1 MRAAL
6 RAFAVLMALA
16 CAAPTANALSK
27 NEEKAL
33 FAGTLLGVGL
43 GTRALI
49 LRDMNPENPS
59 LDRRM
64 FAAVHE
70 GMRSPLLD
78 GVVSVVNEL
87 GDGRVLLFG
96 SLAAAEWGTPKGRRA
111 GRFVFASVAAGSLA
125 SETFKRIIGRRRPLN
140 PEDRLSMPSGHTT
153 NAFAAAAALSH
164 EYPQWAALFYGLAA
178 GVGFSRVYLGRHYPS
193 DTLGGALLGMS
204 SARLVLRRDA
214 AVLSFSF

>member
-1 MRAAL
+1 MTATL
-6 RAFAVLMALA
+6 RALAVLMAAA
-16 CAAPTANALSK
+16 CAAPTADALSK

-49 LRDMNPENPS
+49 LRDLNPEAAP

-64 FAAVHE
+64 FIAVHE
-70 GMRSPLLD
+70 GMRSPLLS

-87 GDGRVLLFG
+87 GDGRVLLIG

-125 SETFKRIIGRRRPLN
+125 SETLKRIIGRPRPLN
-140 PEDRLSMPSGHTT
+140 PEDRRSMPSGHTT
-153 NAFAAAAALSH
+153 NAFAAAAGLSH
-164 EYPQWAALFYGLAA
+164 EYPRWAPLFYGLAA
-178 GVGFSRVYLGRHYPS
+178 GVGFSRIYLGRHYPS

-204 SARLVLRRDA
+204 SARVVLRRDS
-214 AVLSFSF
+214 AVLAFSF

>member
-1 MRAAL
+1 
-6 RAFAVLMALA
+6 MALA
-16 CAAPTANALSK
+16 CAAPTADALSK

-33 FAGTLLGVGL
+33 FAGTLIGVGF

-49 LRDMNPENPS
+49 LRDLNPEAPS

-70 GMRSPLLD
+70 GMRSPMLD
-78 GVVSVVNEL
+78 GVVAVVNEM

-96 SLAAAEWGTPKGRRA
+96 SLAAAEWGTPRGRRA

-125 SETFKRIIGRRRPLN
+125 SEALKRIIGRRRPLN

-193 DTLGGALLGMS
+193 DTLGGAILGMS
-204 SARLVLRRDA
+204 AGRVVLRRDA
-214 AVLSFSF
+214 AVLAFSF

>member
-1 MRAAL
+1 
-6 RAFAVLMALA
+6 MALA

-33 FAGTLLGVGL
+33 FAGTLLGVGF

-49 LRDMNPENPS
+49 LRDMNPEPPS

-64 FAAVHE
+64 FIAVHE
-70 GMRSPLLD
+70 HMRSPLLD

-87 GDGRVLLFG
+87 GDGRVLLVG
-96 SLAAAEWGTPKGRRA
+96 SLAASEWGTPKGRRA
-111 GRFVFASVAAGSLA
+111 GRLVLTSYAAAGLA
-125 SETFKRIIGRRRPLN
+125 SEALKRIIGRPRPLN
-140 PEDRLSMPSGHTT
+140 PEDRRSMPSGHTT

-164 EYPQWAALFYGLAA
+164 VYPQWKPLFYGLAA

-193 DTLGGALLGMS
+193 DTLGGALLGMWT
-204 SARLVLRRDA
+204 ARVVLRRDS
-214 AVLSFSF
+214 AVLSFQF